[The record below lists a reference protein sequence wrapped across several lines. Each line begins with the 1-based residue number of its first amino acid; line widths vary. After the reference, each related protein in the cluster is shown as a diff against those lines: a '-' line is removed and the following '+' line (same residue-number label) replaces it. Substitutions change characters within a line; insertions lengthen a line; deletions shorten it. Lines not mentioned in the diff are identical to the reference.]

1 VGPYTITLAVRTER
15 LRQDLARPFSRPS
28 DMLMLE
34 ARELRAHVEIRLTA
48 TLTAPGGAQ
57 VDLTARDECR
67 RLARRLRLAVVRP
80 T

>member
-1 VGPYTITLAVRTER
+1 
-15 LRQDLARPFSRPS
+15 
-28 DMLMLE
+28 MLMLE